1 MLPFVPVPELTL
13 TMLEHIMLFEKCP
26 ATLRADHLCEAYH
39 GLDSGLS
46 KGPARGQIVLLP
58 VFLMQKTLVLS
69 VKLSLTRWWKK

>member
-46 KGPARGQIVLLP
+46 KRPARGQIVLLP

-69 VKLSLTRWWKK
+69 VKLSLTQWWKK

>member
-39 GLDSGLS
+39 GLDSGY
-46 KGPARGQIVLLP
+46 
-58 VFLMQKTLVLS
+58 QKNRKEG
-69 VKLSLTRWWKK
+69 KLSSCRFF